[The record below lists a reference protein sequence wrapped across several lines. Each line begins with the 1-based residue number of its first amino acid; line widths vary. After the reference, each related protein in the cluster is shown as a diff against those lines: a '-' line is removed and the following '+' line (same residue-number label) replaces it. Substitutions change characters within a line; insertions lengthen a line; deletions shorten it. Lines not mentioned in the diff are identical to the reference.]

1 MNEIVEFEGCLQAQR
16 NNKQCSV
23 LLSLGDFHNFSNLFN
38 LIQSGS
44 WFTFSYLFQLSST
57 V

>member
-1 MNEIVEFEGCLQAQR
+1 MTEIVEFEGCLQAQR
-16 NNKQCSV
+16 NNKQCSA

-44 WFTFSYLFQLSST
+44 WFTFS
-57 V
+57 